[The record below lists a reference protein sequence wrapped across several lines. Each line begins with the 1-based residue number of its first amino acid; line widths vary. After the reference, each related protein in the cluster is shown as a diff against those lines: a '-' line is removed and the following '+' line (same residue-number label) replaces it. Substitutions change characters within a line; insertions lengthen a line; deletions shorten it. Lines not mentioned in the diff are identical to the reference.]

1 MHDARAHA
9 RRRFSAAR
17 QALPDY
23 PGEGGSGGEEASGST
38 TAPPSALL
46 DALPDYPAESDE
58 DDADAEDDAPAKDKP
73 DAEDADDAGAKK
85 ADADKADADKADA
98 DAKKADGDQADA
110 DAKMADGDQAREP
123 LEIIDLEDSD
133 DDVGVAPKSLKN
145 TMQFAAQV
153 PPVNSKGH
161 RDAIRAMKKP
171 AAADGQKK
179 QDCRSKTKMV

>member
-85 ADADKADADKADA
+85 ADADKADAD
-98 DAKKADGDQADA
+98 AKK
-110 DAKMADGDQAREP
+110 ADGDQAREP